1 MLVCYT
7 HNCEENFM
15 TTKKDIVLLVV
26 MTFSYLL
33 FTLIGSYITT
43 GNIIDLLIIL
53 TLVCYLIQFACL
65 KIKERKK

>member
-1 MLVCYT
+1 
-7 HNCEENFM
+7 M
-15 TTKKDIVLLVV
+15 TTKKDVVLLVV
-26 MTFSYLL
+26 MTFSFLF

-65 KIKERKK
+65 KIKEKKK

>member
-1 MLVCYT
+1 
-7 HNCEENFM
+7 M

-26 MTFSYLL
+26 MTFSYLF

-65 KIKERKK
+65 KIKEKKK

>member
-1 MLVCYT
+1 
-7 HNCEENFM
+7 M

-26 MTFSYLL
+26 MTFSYLF
-33 FTLIGSYITT
+33 FTLIGSFITT

>member
-1 MLVCYT
+1 
-7 HNCEENFM
+7 M
-15 TTKKDIVLLVV
+15 TTKKDVVLLVV
-26 MTFSYLL
+26 MTFSFLF